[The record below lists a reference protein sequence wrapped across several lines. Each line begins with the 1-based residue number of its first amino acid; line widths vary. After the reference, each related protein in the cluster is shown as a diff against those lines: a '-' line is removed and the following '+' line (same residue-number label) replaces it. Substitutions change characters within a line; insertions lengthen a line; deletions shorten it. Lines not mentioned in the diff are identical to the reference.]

1 MTEEQNTLSNELLD
15 QLQKIPYLLRRAHHD
30 ARHRMFK
37 DEARQDAHWHAH
49 HTHGAHHHGFP
60 DGMDGHGRTDWHDRD
75 GEADGRDKADWSE
88 RGGGGERDNRHGRPD
103 GRRSGARG
111 QARLLRLLLERDGI
125 LMKDIVEELDIRPSS
140 ASELVAKLEK
150 RDLVRTETDASDKR
164 AKRVYTTE
172 KTRGYSEQ
180 LKTSHGKMAAEVL
193 SGLSEQ
199 EQRQLLTL
207 LKKIAA
213 SFETR
218 PANSSTDS
226 SANSSADSSADNPIS
241 SDTAENASE

>member
-1 MTEEQNTLSNELLD
+1 
-15 QLQKIPYLLRRAHHD
+15 
-30 ARHRMFK
+30 
-37 DEARQDAHWHAH
+37 
-49 HTHGAHHHGFP
+49 
-60 DGMDGHGRTDWHDRD
+60 
-75 GEADGRDKADWSE
+75 
-88 RGGGGERDNRHGRPD
+88 
-103 GRRSGARG
+103 
-111 QARLLRLLLERDGI
+111 
-125 LMKDIVEELDIRPSS
+125 MKDIVEELDIRPSS

-172 KTRGYSEQ
+172 KTREYSEQ

-199 EQRQLLTL
+199 EQRQLLML
-207 LKKIAA
+207 LQKIAA

-241 SDTAENASE
+241 SDTTENPSE